1 MDNSALKILEYQPD
15 IDKHL
20 SRREKKKLRRE
31 ARKVVGMSS
40 MSLKTIHP
48 MTRNQ
53 QRTFDAFDQG
63 QHLLLHGVAGTGKTF
78 ISLYLALKSLLQGM
92 NDLEK
97 VIIVRSIVPTRDMG
111 FLPGNQREKAKVYE
125 SPYYAICSELFGRGD
140 AYDVVK
146 NKNFVEFMSTS
157 YVRGTTLS
165 DCVVIVDECQNLT
178 FHELDSVITRAGDNC
193 RIVFCGDFRQT
204 DLLRENEKRGIMD
217 FINVVGNMRSF
228 NLIEFNEEDIVRSEL
243 VKEYIL
249 SKLKNGIHT

>member
-1 MDNSALKILEYQPD
+1 MQQPVLAYSQSF
-15 IDKHL
+15 HSQL
-20 SRREKKKLRRE
+20 SRRERKLLKKQAKLHNQNNHSLQL
-31 ARKVVGMSS
+31 KPVVP
-40 MSLKTIHP
+40 KTK
-48 MTRNQ
+48 NQ
-53 QRTFDAFDQG
+53 VRVCNEFNKG
-63 QHLLLHGVAGTGKTF
+63 QNLLCHGVAGTGKTF
-78 ISLYLALKSLLQGM
+78 LSIGLALKAIMDQEYNRLT
-92 NDLEK
+92 
-97 VIIVRSIVPTRDMG
+97 IIRSVVPTRDMG
-111 FLPGNQREKAKVYE
+111 FLPGNQAQKSKVYE
-125 SPYYAICSELFGRGD
+125 GPYFSICNELFGRGD

-178 FHELDSVITRAGDNC
+178 FHELDSVITRAGHNC

-228 NLIEFNEEDIVRSEL
+228 DLIEFNEEDIVRSEL

>member
-20 SRREKKKLRRE
+20 SSREKKKLRRE

-165 DCVVIVDECQNLT
+165 DCVVIVL
-178 FHELDSVITRAGDNC
+178 S
-193 RIVFCGDFRQT
+193 
-204 DLLRENEKRGIMD
+204 
-217 FINVVGNMRSF
+217 
-228 NLIEFNEEDIVRSEL
+228 LIHI
-243 VKEYIL
+243 
-249 SKLKNGIHT
+249 